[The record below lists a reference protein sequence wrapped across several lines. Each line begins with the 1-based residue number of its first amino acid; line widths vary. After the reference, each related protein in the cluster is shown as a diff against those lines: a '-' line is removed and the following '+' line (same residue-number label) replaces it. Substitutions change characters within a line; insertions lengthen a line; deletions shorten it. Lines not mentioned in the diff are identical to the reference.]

1 MKRFIIFF
9 LLCVLLATST
19 YATGDSNVDS
29 GGGGMGSG
37 SSSAYWNPGWD
48 GVRVT
53 VTTPGGAQVST
64 PIDLTNKTVAG
75 SIRHFGKQTKLY
87 YRSTLSVTPNTNTYS
102 CINPVD
108 QLPTIVSS
116 SGGNNIEAIKT
127 YFTDTGHLQ
136 EIASYVG
143 MSYDD
148 MIGGDYKLMLEP
160 IAYFTYNNLFY
171 AMTATEAALFDVMT
185 DNNLYAW
192 MKSLTHKNLPLSMF
206 LENDD
211 WDIGITTWRGSTT
224 SFQSNLDIIK
234 YLGVGI
240 VRFTEVD
247 EVVADPLSDYTYRTD
262 TDVITTISFTNTWG
276 EISPDNS
283 AYVVF
288 NINGVSYSKEFICP
302 DGGHQMVWVRWHTP
316 DTPQV
321 ITVTTTCAMIG
332 LSTDITCNIVEL
344 EEAEPPDPGYYD
356 ASVEITASAPDY
368 GTNTSTTWGE
378 WFATWHENWVWIS
391 VPVYD
396 ADSGSY
402 FDAGYWEDQGW
413 WDWSYETYTATL
425 AVDYELAPD
434 DRVQTAIQSGDD
446 WEMKSA
452 YGLDATCK
460 VVVSRSSGAS
470 SYDTTSV
477 QNVVAVFPEFNYD
490 IYNRLLEDTGLLH
503 GYNTWRF
510 KENKYSYHSQRAH
523 FTPLWYPDDTEY
535 TVPLNVMDAWTP
547 GGQLYTTV
555 SDYVTINGDAY
566 DDGYIQVLK

>member
-1 MKRFIIFF
+1 MKRIIVIF
-9 LLCVLLATST
+9 LLCAFLATPA
-19 YATGDSNVDS
+19 YAEGDPNIGS
-29 GGGGMGSG
+29 GGSGMGSG
-37 SSSAYWNPGWD
+37 SGSCYWNPGWD

-53 VTTPGGAQVST
+53 VITNDGSQVCT
-64 PIDLTNKTVAG
+64 PIDLTNKSVPSTTY
-75 SIRHFGKQTKLY
+75 HFGKYSKLY
-87 YRSTLSVTPNTNTYS
+87 YKNTLGINFSANSYS
-102 CINPVD
+102 FYNPDEQV
-108 QLPTIVSS
+108 PTIVNS
-116 SGGNNIEAIKT
+116 SGNNNIDAIKS
-127 YFTDTGHLQ
+127 YFTDTGHL
-136 EIASYVG
+136 EAIVGYVG
-143 MSYDD
+143 IAYDD
-148 MIGGDYKLMLEP
+148 LIGGEYKLLLEP
-160 IAYFTYNNLFY
+160 VAYFTYNNLFY

-185 DNNLYAW
+185 DHGLRYS
-192 MKSLTHKNLPLSMF
+192 MPSLTHKNLPLSMF

-211 WDIGITTWRGSTT
+211 WDLGITTWRGSTT

-240 VRFTEVD
+240 VRFTEVE

-321 ITVTTTCAMIG
+321 ITVTATCSSIG
-332 LSTDITCNIVEL
+332 LSSDIICNIVEL
-344 EEAEPPDPGYYD
+344 VEVEPPDPGYYD
-356 ASVEITASAPDY
+356 TSVEMTASIPNY
-368 GTNTSTTWGE
+368 GTNTTTTWGE

-460 VVVSRSSGAS
+460 VVVSRSNGAS

-547 GGQLYTTV
+547 GGQLYATV